1 MALPILSALL
11 QSFSF
16 PPISFSHLSFLALV
30 PLFIFVAQDA
40 GWRRLVIGVVLYR
53 AIAIALMGWYILEP
67 LSLLSEIVVFIP
79 FILLVILGKFLRF
92 NGLSFLAYIG
102 ASFFA
107 ADYFSA
113 WFSPLPAFV
122 ALSGLPLA
130 GTFFLSL
137 SKFGGFI
144 GLSLLVIAIN
154 TLIAYAIL
162 LFLEY
167 RKNVNEES
175 NRLAR
180 RGIFHTAFLI
190 VLIISCA
197 AYASYRLEKARELFA
212 KDNPQKESLSVM
224 LVSTGEKFEDGTNLF
239 DETHA
244 RFSALKLGAYIN
256 TTLEQVGK
264 NFGTTTPDIVI
275 LPENMFDF
283 FLFNEPNTEMKEKF
297 NIVTGGTIFNQ
308 FQQFAKEHHV
318 AVLSSLHTI
327 DTEGKKRQT
336 AFLIDA
342 NGHFIGISQ
351 KYHLTI
357 ATERWPFGGHI
368 PFYWRMAVPLLPATL
383 RQEGFIALSPTG
395 QYSPAAVPFMPIVF
409 GGITFGPL
417 ICSDEHY
424 PDGYRT
430 LALRGADVFLGLSN
444 NSWVS
449 FAGDQYRAEVDLVR
463 RVYASEYGK
472 PILISGKNE
481 STGIIYPDGRFEGL
495 HPQKTDT
502 IITATFNV
510 HGSDYIQS
518 AVNPLR

>member
-11 QSFSF
+11 QFFSF
-16 PPISFSHLSFLALV
+16 PPVSFSYLSFLALV
-30 PLFIFVAQDA
+30 PLFIFVAQDT

-79 FILLVILGKFLRF
+79 FVLLVFLGRFLRLK
-92 NGLSFLAYIG
+92 GLPFLAYVG

-130 GTFFLSL
+130 GTSFLPL

-144 GLSLLVIAIN
+144 GLSLLAIAVNVGI
-154 TLIAYAIL
+154 THAIL
-162 LFLEY
+162 QFLEY
-167 RKNVNEES
+167 RKKGDEES
-175 NRLAR
+175 KKRAK
-180 RGIFHTAFLI
+180 RGIFCTTLLV
-190 VLIISCA
+190 VLILICA
-197 AYASYRLEKARELFA
+197 AYASHRIEKAGELLA
-212 KDNPQKESLSVM
+212 KDNPAKESLSVM
-224 LVSTGEKFEDGTNLF
+224 LVSTGKKFEDGTNLF
-239 DETHA
+239 DETRA
-244 RFSALKLGAYIN
+244 GFGAQKLGAYIS
-256 TTLEQVGK
+256 TTLEQVGR

-283 FLFNEPNTEMKEKF
+283 FLFHESNSEMKEKF
-297 NIVTGGTIFNQ
+297 SIVTGGTIFNQ
-308 FQQFAKEHHV
+308 YQQFAKEHHV

-336 AFLIDA
+336 AFLIGAD
-342 NGHFIGISQ
+342 GHFIGISQ

-357 ATERWPFGGHI
+357 ATERWPFGNHI

-383 RQEGFIALSPTG
+383 RREEFIALSPTG
-395 QYSPAAVPFMPIVF
+395 QYSPAPVPFAPITF

-444 NSWVS
+444 NSWIA
-449 FAGDQYRAEVDLVR
+449 FAGNQYRAEADLLR

-472 PILISGKNE
+472 PVLISGKNE
-481 STGIIYPDGRFEGL
+481 SAGIIYSDGRFEGL
-495 HPQKTDT
+495 HPQNTDT
-502 IITATFNV
+502 VITVTFNV
-510 HGSDYIQS
+510 PGSGNKAGNQQ
-518 AVNPLR
+518 